1 VAIVSDD
8 ARRAMLAADIA
19 LYQAKS
25 AGRDC
30 VVTAPAQRV
39 HVTEGVR

>member
-1 VAIVSDD
+1 MLTGN
-8 ARRAMLAADIA
+8 ARSAMLAADIA

-30 VVTAPAQRV
+30 VVTAPAQPVDVSRK
-39 HVTEGVR
+39 